1 MKALLLPVF
10 CVVVVIINK
19 RYCCVIY
26 CFITNS
32 NMLLDAVIINEF
44 LNISSESN
52 TCMSALA
59 DVL

>member
-1 MKALLLPVF
+1 
-10 CVVVVIINK
+10 
-19 RYCCVIY
+19 
-26 CFITNS
+26 
-32 NMLLDAVIINEF
+32 MLLDAVIINEL

>member
-1 MKALLLPVF
+1 M
-10 CVVVVIINK
+10 VVLFD
-19 RYCCVIY
+19 Y
-26 CFITNS
+26 FITNS
-32 NMLLDAVIINEF
+32 NMLLDAVIINEL